1 MFTPKDDNMKWTAQY
16 NFMDLYKQKVYEG
29 YFNAGAAIEIN
40 GIAVINSHTILL
52 GAEKDLR
59 AFDPEILE
67 KQAVLFVSTDK
78 GKTYKEIPLEGNYF
92 DSFYKT
98 ENYCI
103 IETSGELH
111 FIYLF
116 NNKTLKVEKIDECD
130 NDLSI
135 WYGIFDGRYIM
146 YSNKENEYVMDI
158 SNRSKMYEIP
168 KAIKNIPTYPINQNG
183 DLIYMKNN
191 DLYIYNVISQQEKL
205 YKKLKNKYDYFLPI
219 DEADSPLTLQQVKN
233 EDDEEKYEE
242 KIYNLDEELLYVIN
256 KDNRR

>member
-1 MFTPKDDNMKWTAQY
+1 M
-16 NFMDLYKQKVYEG
+16 
-29 YFNAGAAIEIN
+29 
-40 GIAVINSHTILL
+40 
-52 GAEKDLR
+52 
-59 AFDPEILE
+59 
-67 KQAVLFVSTDK
+67 VLFVSTDK

-146 YSNKENEYVMDI
+146 YDNKENEYVMDI

-168 KAIKNIPTYPINQNG
+168 KAIKDIHMPLFKWNTGDTLPCISVFARTTSPPNASPI
-183 DLIYMKNN
+183 
-191 DLYIYNVISQQEKL
+191 V
-205 YKKLKNKYDYFLPI
+205 
-219 DEADSPLTLQQVKN
+219 
-233 EDDEEKYEE
+233 
-242 KIYNLDEELLYVIN
+242 
-256 KDNRR
+256 